1 MALLL
6 VAATLSGCGA
16 GSDTAPAPTPAAAD
30 SGGEPTSVADG
41 VYTAEQAERGRLIFR
56 QVCGECHSRRD
67 FRGEDFFLSWE
78 GTSVGRLLD
87 TMIDS
92 MPEDDPGSLPIQQ
105 YLDAVA
111 YILSLNEYPQG
122 ARELEDDAQL
132 LRAIRI
138 VRMGRAGR

>member
-1 MALLL
+1 
-6 VAATLSGCGA
+6 
-16 GSDTAPAPTPAAAD
+16 
-30 SGGEPTSVADG
+30 
-41 VYTAEQAERGRLIFR
+41 
-56 QVCGECHSRRD
+56 
-67 FRGEDFFLSWE
+67 
-78 GTSVGRLLD
+78 
-87 TMIDS
+87 